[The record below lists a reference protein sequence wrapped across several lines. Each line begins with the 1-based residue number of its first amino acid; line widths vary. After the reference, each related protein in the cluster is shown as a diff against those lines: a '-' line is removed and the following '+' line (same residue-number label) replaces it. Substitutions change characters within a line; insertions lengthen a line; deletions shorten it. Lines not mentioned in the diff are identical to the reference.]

1 MRFGNVEIYCE
12 TVLNDIKKNFL
23 IVDFSKKYQ
32 I

>member
-1 MRFGNVEIYCE
+1 MRFGNVEIYRA
-12 TVLNDIKKNFL
+12 TVLNVIKKNFL